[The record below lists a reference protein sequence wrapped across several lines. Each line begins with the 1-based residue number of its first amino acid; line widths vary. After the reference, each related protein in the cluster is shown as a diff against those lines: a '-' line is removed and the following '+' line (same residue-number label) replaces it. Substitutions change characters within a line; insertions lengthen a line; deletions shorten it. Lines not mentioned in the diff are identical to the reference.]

1 MFPSQQTFRIL
12 VVEDKWER
20 RKLLV
25 YLLEPWGFEVRETQ
39 NGREGVEAS
48 ILGAAGCDEFIRKS
62 FREEYIVKAMADH
75 TGVLFIY

>member
-1 MFPSQQTFRIL
+1 MFPSLQTFRIL

-25 YLLEPWGFEVRETQ
+25 YLLEQWGFEIRETQ

-48 ILGAAGCDEFIRKS
+48 IVGAAGCGEFIRKRP
-62 FREEYIVKAMADH
+62 REE
-75 TGVLFIY
+75 

>member
-25 YLLEPWGFEVRETQ
+25 YLLEQWGFEGRETQ

-48 ILGAAGCDEFIRKS
+48 IVGAAGYGEFIRKRP
-62 FREEYIVKAMADH
+62 REE
-75 TGVLFIY
+75 

>member
-1 MFPSQQTFRIL
+1 MLPSQQTFRIL

-25 YLLEPWGFEVRETQ
+25 YLLEPWGFEVREMQ

-48 ILGAAGCDEFIRKS
+48 IVGVAGCDGFIRKHL
-62 FREEYIVKAMADH
+62 REE
-75 TGVLFIY
+75 

>member
-25 YLLEPWGFEVRETQ
+25 YLLEQWGFEVRETQ

-48 ILGAAGCDEFIRKS
+48 IVGAAGCDEFIRKRL
-62 FREEYIVKAMADH
+62 REE
-75 TGVLFIY
+75 